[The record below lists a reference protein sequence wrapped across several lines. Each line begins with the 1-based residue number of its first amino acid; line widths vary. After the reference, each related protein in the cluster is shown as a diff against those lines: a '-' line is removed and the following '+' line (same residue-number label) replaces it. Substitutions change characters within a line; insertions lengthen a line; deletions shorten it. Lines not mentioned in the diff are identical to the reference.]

1 MSIIPFPGQK
11 DPLRIGVLGSGSG
24 SNMQSIQDA
33 IEAGTLNAKIVCTIA
48 DVPNAKILDR
58 AKKHN
63 IPCAYLDPAPWKTKL
78 EGDAE
83 TRYIEMLQKAGAQVI
98 VLAGFM
104 RIVKKRFL
112 DAFPYRVLNIHPALL
127 PSFRGLHAQRQAV
140 EAGVKI
146 AGCTVHFV
154 VPDMDAGPIIL
165 QSAVPVYEDDT
176 EDTLAARIL
185 TKEHPTYVRA
195 AALFCDDKLTID
207 GNVVKGTQE

>member
-1 MSIIPFPGQK
+1 MTKKKMVIFA
-11 DPLRIGVLGSGSG
+11 SGRG
-24 SNMQSIQDA
+24 SNAIALHDAVKDGEINAEIKALVCDIPGAPVMDRAKEWGVPVILADRKSFDSKEAFEKYILDA
-33 IEAGTLNAKIVCTIA
+33 IEPYQA
-48 DVPNAKILDR
+48 DVI
-58 AKKHN
+58 
-63 IPCAYLDPAPWKTKL
+63 C
-78 EGDAE
+78 
-83 TRYIEMLQKAGAQVI
+83 
-98 VLAGFM
+98 LAGFM
-104 RIVKKRFL
+104 RLLSGDFISHYEHKM
-112 DAFPYRVLNIHPALL
+112 LNIHPALL

-176 EDTLAARIL
+176 GDTLAARIL